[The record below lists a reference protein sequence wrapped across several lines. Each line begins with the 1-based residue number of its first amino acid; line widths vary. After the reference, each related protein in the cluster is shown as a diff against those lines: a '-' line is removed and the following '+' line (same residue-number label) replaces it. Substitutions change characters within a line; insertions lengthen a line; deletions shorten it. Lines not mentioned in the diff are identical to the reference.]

1 MAPSNSKFQI
11 SRIPATTER
20 AVALF
25 ILSVGAKG
33 WLSLKVN
40 SSTLETIISNFR
52 RRPGLRSPSEIFSY
66 RSNTRRID
74 LPRRCLNFRY
84 QGLRFMKKPPVARS
98 RANGYTLMEIMLV
111 VAIIAVIAGGV
122 IVKMT
127 GALDVAKIQRAE
139 QDINNIY
146 SALKLYE
153 ARNYQMPDQSQG
165 LEALVTPPTTGTKPA
180 NWLKLMD
187 SVPTDPWNTPY
198 QYRNPGKRDPSG
210 IDVFSFG
217 PDRKEGPNNIYRR
230 VN

>member
-1 MAPSNSKFQI
+1 
-11 SRIPATTER
+11 
-20 AVALF
+20 
-25 ILSVGAKG
+25 
-33 WLSLKVN
+33 
-40 SSTLETIISNFR
+40 
-52 RRPGLRSPSEIFSY
+52 
-66 RSNTRRID
+66 
-74 LPRRCLNFRY
+74 
-84 QGLRFMKKPPVARS
+84 MKMPPVFSS
-98 RANGYTLMEIMLV
+98 RASGYTLMEIMLV

-127 GALDVAKIQRAE
+127 GALDVAKIQRTE

-153 ARNYQMPDQSQG
+153 ARNYQMPDQNQG
-165 LEALVTPPTTGTKPA
+165 LEALISMPSTGTKPA
-180 NWLKLMD
+180 NWTKLMD
-187 SVPTDPWNTPY
+187 SMPVDPWNTPY

>member
-1 MAPSNSKFQI
+1 MNKAP
-11 SRIPATTER
+11 
-20 AVALF
+20 LF
-25 ILSVGAKG
+25 
-33 WLSLKVN
+33 
-40 SSTLETIISNFR
+40 
-52 RRPGLRSPSEIFSY
+52 
-66 RSNTRRID
+66 
-74 LPRRCLNFRY
+74 
-84 QGLRFMKKPPVARS
+84 RS
-98 RANGYTLMEIMLV
+98 RVSGYTLMEIMLV

-127 GALDVAKIQRAE
+127 GALDVAKIQRTE

-153 ARNYQMPDQSQG
+153 ARNYQMPDQGQG
-165 LEALVTPPTTGTKPA
+165 LEALVSKPTTGTKPA

>member
-1 MAPSNSKFQI
+1 
-11 SRIPATTER
+11 
-20 AVALF
+20 
-25 ILSVGAKG
+25 
-33 WLSLKVN
+33 
-40 SSTLETIISNFR
+40 
-52 RRPGLRSPSEIFSY
+52 
-66 RSNTRRID
+66 
-74 LPRRCLNFRY
+74 
-84 QGLRFMKKPPVARS
+84 MKKPLVLRS
-98 RANGYTLMEIMLV
+98 RASGYTLMEIMLV

-127 GALDVAKIQRAE
+127 GALDVAKIQRTE

-165 LEALVTPPTTGTKPA
+165 LEALVTPPTTGTKPS

-210 IDVFSFG
+210 VDVFSFG

>member
-1 MAPSNSKFQI
+1 MKRPN
-11 SRIPATTER
+11 
-20 AVALF
+20 V
-25 ILSVGAKG
+25 LS
-33 WLSLKVN
+33 
-40 SSTLETIISNFR
+40 
-52 RRPGLRSPSEIFSY
+52 
-66 RSNTRRID
+66 
-74 LPRRCLNFRY
+74 
-84 QGLRFMKKPPVARS
+84 S
-98 RANGYTLMEIMLV
+98 RASGYTLMEIMLV

-127 GALDVAKIQRAE
+127 GALDVAKIQRTE

-153 ARNYQMPDQSQG
+153 ARNYQMPDQNQG
-165 LEALVTPPTTGTKPA
+165 LEALITIPTTGTKPA
-180 NWLKLMD
+180 NWTKLMD
-187 SVPTDPWNTPY
+187 SMPVDPWNTPY

>member
-1 MAPSNSKFQI
+1 
-11 SRIPATTER
+11 
-20 AVALF
+20 
-25 ILSVGAKG
+25 
-33 WLSLKVN
+33 
-40 SSTLETIISNFR
+40 
-52 RRPGLRSPSEIFSY
+52 
-66 RSNTRRID
+66 
-74 LPRRCLNFRY
+74 
-84 QGLRFMKKPPVARS
+84 MKKPAVTSS
-98 RANGYTLMEIMLV
+98 RASGYTLMEIMLV

-165 LEALVTPPTTGTKPA
+165 LEALVSAPTTGAKPA
-180 NWLKLMD
+180 NWTKLMD
-187 SVPTDPWNTPY
+187 SMPVDPWNTPY

>member
-1 MAPSNSKFQI
+1 
-11 SRIPATTER
+11 
-20 AVALF
+20 
-25 ILSVGAKG
+25 
-33 WLSLKVN
+33 
-40 SSTLETIISNFR
+40 
-52 RRPGLRSPSEIFSY
+52 
-66 RSNTRRID
+66 
-74 LPRRCLNFRY
+74 
-84 QGLRFMKKPPVARS
+84 MKKSAVLRS
-98 RANGYTLMEIMLV
+98 RASGYTLMEIMLV

-127 GALDVAKIQRAE
+127 GALDVAKIQRTE

-165 LEALVTPPTTGTKPA
+165 LEALVSMPTTGTKPA

-217 PDRKEGPNNIYRR
+217 PDRKEGPNNIFRR

>member
-1 MAPSNSKFQI
+1 
-11 SRIPATTER
+11 
-20 AVALF
+20 
-25 ILSVGAKG
+25 
-33 WLSLKVN
+33 
-40 SSTLETIISNFR
+40 
-52 RRPGLRSPSEIFSY
+52 
-66 RSNTRRID
+66 
-74 LPRRCLNFRY
+74 
-84 QGLRFMKKPPVARS
+84 MKKPLVLPS
-98 RANGYTLMEIMLV
+98 RASGYTLMEIMLV

-127 GALDVAKIQRAE
+127 GALDVAKIQRTE

-165 LEALVTPPTTGTKPA
+165 LEALVTPPTTGTKPS

>member
-1 MAPSNSKFQI
+1 MNKAP
-11 SRIPATTER
+11 
-20 AVALF
+20 LF
-25 ILSVGAKG
+25 
-33 WLSLKVN
+33 
-40 SSTLETIISNFR
+40 
-52 RRPGLRSPSEIFSY
+52 
-66 RSNTRRID
+66 
-74 LPRRCLNFRY
+74 
-84 QGLRFMKKPPVARS
+84 RS
-98 RANGYTLMEIMLV
+98 RASGYTLMEIMLV

-127 GALDVAKIQRAE
+127 GALDVAKIQRTE

-165 LEALVTPPTTGTKPA
+165 LEALISMPTTGTKPA
-180 NWLKLMD
+180 NWTKLMD
-187 SVPTDPWNTPY
+187 SMPVDPWNTPY

-217 PDRKEGPNNIYRR
+217 ADRKEGPNNIYRR

>member
-1 MAPSNSKFQI
+1 MYLA
-11 SRIPATTER
+11 
-20 AVALF
+20 
-25 ILSVGAKG
+25 
-33 WLSLKVN
+33 
-40 SSTLETIISNFR
+40 
-52 RRPGLRSPSEIFSY
+52 
-66 RSNTRRID
+66 
-74 LPRRCLNFRY
+74 
-84 QGLRFMKKPPVARS
+84 MKKPAVLCS
-98 RANGYTLMEIMLV
+98 RASGYTLMEIMLV

-127 GALDVAKIQRAE
+127 GALDVAKIQRTE

-165 LEALVTPPTTGTKPA
+165 FEALVSMPTTGTKPA

-217 PDRKEGPNNIYRR
+217 PDRKEGPNNIFRR

>member
-1 MAPSNSKFQI
+1 L
-11 SRIPATTER
+11 
-20 AVALF
+20 LF
-25 ILSVGAKG
+25 KDSGYM
-33 WLSLKVN
+33 N
-40 SSTLETIISNFR
+40 
-52 RRPGLRSPSEIFSY
+52 
-66 RSNTRRID
+66 
-74 LPRRCLNFRY
+74 
-84 QGLRFMKKPPVARS
+84 KPPEFRS
-98 RANGYTLMEIMLV
+98 RASGYTLMEIMLV

-153 ARNYQMPDQSQG
+153 ARNYQMPDQNQG
-165 LEALVTPPTTGTKPA
+165 LEALISPPSTGA
-180 NWLKLMD
+180 KLMD
-187 SVPTDPWNTPY
+187 SMPVDPWNTPY

-210 IDVFSFG
+210 VDVFSFG

>member
-1 MAPSNSKFQI
+1 
-11 SRIPATTER
+11 
-20 AVALF
+20 
-25 ILSVGAKG
+25 
-33 WLSLKVN
+33 
-40 SSTLETIISNFR
+40 
-52 RRPGLRSPSEIFSY
+52 
-66 RSNTRRID
+66 
-74 LPRRCLNFRY
+74 
-84 QGLRFMKKPPVARS
+84 MKKPAVSRS

-127 GALDVAKIQRAE
+127 GALDVAKIQRTE

-165 LEALVTPPTTGTKPA
+165 LEALVSIPTSGSKPA
-180 NWLKLMD
+180 NWTKLMD
-187 SVPTDPWNTPY
+187 SVPVDPWNTPY

-217 PDRKEGPNNIYRR
+217 PDRKEGTKNIYRR

>member
-1 MAPSNSKFQI
+1 
-11 SRIPATTER
+11 
-20 AVALF
+20 
-25 ILSVGAKG
+25 
-33 WLSLKVN
+33 
-40 SSTLETIISNFR
+40 
-52 RRPGLRSPSEIFSY
+52 
-66 RSNTRRID
+66 
-74 LPRRCLNFRY
+74 
-84 QGLRFMKKPPVARS
+84 MKKPAVLRSAVLRS
-98 RANGYTLMEIMLV
+98 RASGYTLMEIMLV

-127 GALDVAKIQRAE
+127 GALDVAKIQRTE

-165 LEALVTPPTTGTKPA
+165 LEALVSMPSTGTKPA

-217 PDRKEGPNNIYRR
+217 PDRKEGPNNIFRR

>member
-1 MAPSNSKFQI
+1 
-11 SRIPATTER
+11 
-20 AVALF
+20 
-25 ILSVGAKG
+25 
-33 WLSLKVN
+33 
-40 SSTLETIISNFR
+40 
-52 RRPGLRSPSEIFSY
+52 
-66 RSNTRRID
+66 
-74 LPRRCLNFRY
+74 
-84 QGLRFMKKPPVARS
+84 MKKPAVLRS
-98 RANGYTLMEIMLV
+98 AVLRSGASGYTLMEIMLV

-127 GALDVAKIQRAE
+127 GALDVAKIQRTE

-165 LEALVTPPTTGTKPA
+165 LEALVSMPTTGTKPA

-198 QYRNPGKRDPSG
+198 QYRNPGKRDPTG

-217 PDRKEGPNNIYRR
+217 PDRKEGPNNIFRR

>member
-1 MAPSNSKFQI
+1 MKRPPVLI
-11 SRIPATTER
+11 SRA
-20 AVALF
+20 
-25 ILSVGAKG
+25 S
-33 WLSLKVN
+33 
-40 SSTLETIISNFR
+40 
-52 RRPGLRSPSEIFSY
+52 
-66 RSNTRRID
+66 
-74 LPRRCLNFRY
+74 
-84 QGLRFMKKPPVARS
+84 
-98 RANGYTLMEIMLV
+98 GYTLMEIMLV

-127 GALDVAKIQRAE
+127 GALDVAKIQRTE

-153 ARNYQMPDQSQG
+153 ARNYQMPDQNQG
-165 LEALVTPPTTGTKPA
+165 LQALISIPTTGTKPA
-180 NWLKLMD
+180 NWTKLMD
-187 SVPTDPWNTPY
+187 SMPVDPWNTPY

>member
-1 MAPSNSKFQI
+1 
-11 SRIPATTER
+11 
-20 AVALF
+20 
-25 ILSVGAKG
+25 
-33 WLSLKVN
+33 
-40 SSTLETIISNFR
+40 
-52 RRPGLRSPSEIFSY
+52 
-66 RSNTRRID
+66 
-74 LPRRCLNFRY
+74 
-84 QGLRFMKKPPVARS
+84 MKKPVVLRS
-98 RANGYTLMEIMLV
+98 RASGYTLMEIMLV

-127 GALDVAKIQRAE
+127 GALDVAKIQRTE
-139 QDINNIY
+139 QDLNNIY

-153 ARNYQMPDQSQG
+153 ARNYQMPDQNQG
-165 LEALVTPPTTGTKPA
+165 LEALVSMPRTGTKPA

-217 PDRKEGPNNIYRR
+217 PDRKEGPNNIFRR

>member
-1 MAPSNSKFQI
+1 
-11 SRIPATTER
+11 
-20 AVALF
+20 
-25 ILSVGAKG
+25 
-33 WLSLKVN
+33 
-40 SSTLETIISNFR
+40 
-52 RRPGLRSPSEIFSY
+52 
-66 RSNTRRID
+66 
-74 LPRRCLNFRY
+74 
-84 QGLRFMKKPPVARS
+84 MKKSLVLVS
-98 RANGYTLMEIMLV
+98 RASGYTLMEIMLV

-127 GALDVAKIQRAE
+127 GALDVAKIQRTE

-165 LEALVTPPTTGTKPA
+165 LEALVSMPTTGTKPA

-187 SVPTDPWNTPY
+187 SIPSDPWNTPY

-217 PDRKEGPNNIYRR
+217 PDRKEGANNIYRR